1 MLQINYNQGI
11 YEVNGKLVNEN
22 SNNLKNYFK
31 ALLSTKND
39 IIINLDKLSSIDYSG
54 IKAIHDIYKNAIRN
68 NKILYVVGK
77 TNAKIN
83 DKIAKSSL
91 KYIIKSDFI

>member
-39 IIINLDKLSSIDYSG
+39 IIINLDKLSNIDHSG